1 MLPRAGTIAP
11 GGVGRPC
18 RRCPSCPASARRRAA
33 PPNPRRGRVRARTGF
48 WEAARGAW
56 REAGARL
63 RRPSPR
69 GSPLRLRSTSR
80 PAVPGSSRTG
90 AALPLPSPL
99 RSSEFQVSGAG
110 CWHLRSHPQIIA
122 AMAVSSVLG
131 GAVRRREDRRLV
143 TGAGQYTD
151 DVRRDDALH
160 AVFVR
165 STFAH
170 ARITKVDVESAA
182 AMPGVV
188 GVFLANDLGLAPRA
202 AFPSPDTMARPPLAS
217 EVARFVGDAIAV
229 VVARTRAE
237 AVDGAAAVL
246 VDYVPLPL
254 VVDAAAALEAGAP
267 VLPDAKGANLA

>member
-1 MLPRAGTIAP
+1 
-11 GGVGRPC
+11 
-18 RRCPSCPASARRRAA
+18 
-33 PPNPRRGRVRARTGF
+33 
-48 WEAARGAW
+48 
-56 REAGARL
+56 
-63 RRPSPR
+63 
-69 GSPLRLRSTSR
+69 
-80 PAVPGSSRTG
+80 
-90 AALPLPSPL
+90 
-99 RSSEFQVSGAG
+99 
-110 CWHLRSHPQIIA
+110 
-122 AMAVSSVLG
+122 MAVSSVLG

-151 DVRRDDALH
+151 DVRPDDALH

-188 GVFLANDLGLAPRA
+188 GAFLANDLGLAPRA
-202 AFPSPDTMARPPLAS
+202 AFPSPDTMARPPPAS
-217 EVARFVGDAIAV
+217 EGARFVGDAIAV

-267 VLPDAKGANLA
+267 VLHDEKGDNLAFTVEAGEAGALAGALEGAEVVVRARFVNQRLAAVPIEAGAILAEPDGK